1 MPSSLRAVLFGVMLI
16 FLLSYNPISMG
27 RTIAEEELVQEII
40 SSFQWD
46 SSDYYITKLNIS
58 RQPDGKTINVNKR
71 IYFDESERFFL
82 SRGFILNAE
91 DSDGTQ
97 QVFNKLNGW
106 ELYSYQ
112 IYVRHDKIAIRN
124 VGSYYEGILSHFVL
138 LIFFLW
144 ILKEMYDINKVDE
157 DQSLKPH

>member
-1 MPSSLRAVLFGVMLI
+1 
-16 FLLSYNPISMG
+16 MG

>member
-1 MPSSLRAVLFGVMLI
+1 
-16 FLLSYNPISMG
+16 MG

-71 IYFDESERFFL
+71 IDFDESERFFL